1 MDMRTIQFKGY
12 IPGAIGRVAEMHA
25 LYYSQNWGFDLY
37 FEAKVA
43 SEVAA
48 FLNRIDPDRDLFCTV
63 CHHER
68 VEGCIA
74 IDGVNRHQEGAHLRW
89 FIVSSAIRGQGWGNR
104 LLQEALSFCREKHY
118 RRIYLW
124 TFEGLETA
132 RHLYEKYGFQLAEQ
146 KEGARWGSRVAEQ
159 KFILEL

>member
-1 MDMRTIQFKGY
+1 MRTIQFKRY

-25 LYYSQNWGFDLY
+25 VYYSQNWGFDLF

-43 SEVAA
+43 AELAA
-48 FLNRIDPDRDLFCTV
+48 FLNRLDPDRDLFRTV
-63 CHHER
+63 CRCNR
-68 VEGCIA
+68 VEGAIA
-74 IDGVNRHQEGAHLRW
+74 IDGVNHHQEGAHLRW
-89 FIVSSAIRGQGWGNR
+89 FITSSAIRGQGCGNR
-104 LLQEALSFCREKHY
+104 LLQDALSFCRKKRY

-132 RHLYEKYGFQLAEQ
+132 RHLYEKYGFKLAEQ
-146 KEGARWGSRVAEQ
+146 KEGARWGAKVAEQ